1 MTESK
6 PKPESEEN
14 SAADNE
20 NQQQFAMQKIYVKD
34 LSFETP
40 NSPSV
45 FTQEWKPDVNV
56 ELDTKGKEIAED
68 VHEVVLGVTVT
79 VKLGETV
86 AYLAEVHQ
94 AGIFT
99 IKGFAA
105 NEKSAMLGSYCPNVL
120 FPFAREVMSD
130 LVTKGGFPQLLLAPV
145 NFDAIYHEHVQRL
158 QTQKGEASQPDQE
171 SVH

>member
-1 MTESK
+1 MTES
-6 PKPESEEN
+6 ESQAN
-14 SAADNE
+14 STADNE

-79 VKLGETV
+79 VKLGETI

-99 IKGFAA
+99 IKGVRCLAVIVPMYCFPLP
-105 NEKSAMLGSYCPNVL
+105 EKLC
-120 FPFAREVMSD
+120 R
-130 LVTKGGFPQLLLAPV
+130 TW
-145 NFDAIYHEHVQRL
+145 
-158 QTQKGEASQPDQE
+158 
-171 SVH
+171 